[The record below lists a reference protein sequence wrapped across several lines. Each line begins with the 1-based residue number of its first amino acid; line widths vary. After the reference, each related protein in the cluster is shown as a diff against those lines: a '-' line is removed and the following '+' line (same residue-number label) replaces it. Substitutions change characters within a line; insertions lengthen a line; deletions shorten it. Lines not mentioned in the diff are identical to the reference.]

1 MNAVRVV
8 VLTTNGPAAVE
19 RITEEDPEVSS
30 VICLSGK
37 AVALP
42 VSGAYDAFV
51 REPTGVVQHH
61 FGHRAYRVDVDAMIA
76 EGYSWQLGVL
86 AAHALD
92 AAGRLAGKGEAAD
105 RVIWLTGEVDRDL
118 DVLAVDHLTDKLD
131 RAAEARIGE
140 PDARAPLSIYV
151 PAPNREDIDEAW
163 LAGKGEAA
171 DRVIWL
177 TGEVDRDLDVLAV
190 DHLTDKLDRAAEAR
204 IGEPD
209 ARAPLS
215 IYVPAPNRED
225 IDEAWLAGRGLAP
238 DTCRLVAVG
247 TVNEVLNDLG
257 LDTLAARKSTA
268 VPAAA
273 RTRRQPLAWGAG
285 AVVAV
290 AIAALVFLS
299 SAVGDL
305 KNLAELDASLE
316 SSADAG
322 HARRLQAK
330 LFEAYLDWSRPA
342 VGSLTVELFEHRPPG
357 GGSCAQVRFGRLDAV
372 LKPLRAQEGH
382 FQASPSDGLCG
393 LRLGVRA
400 AGDDVHLLALSQTWS
415 GGRQIGGGRADAHS
429 RSAVVLGDL
438 SLDMDPPRRARRPLA
453 YHYTVFAAAGSLD
466 GVEAWWERHV
476 LRPGVAP
483 GSGAWF
489 TAAERLAGVTVVGR
503 RHRVTR

>member
-1 MNAVRVV
+1 M
-8 VLTTNGPAAVE
+8 
-19 RITEEDPEVSS
+19 
-30 VICLSGK
+30 
-37 AVALP
+37 
-42 VSGAYDAFV
+42 
-51 REPTGVVQHH
+51 
-61 FGHRAYRVDVDAMIA
+61 
-76 EGYSWQLGVL
+76 
-86 AAHALD
+86 
-92 AAGRLAGKGEAAD
+92 
-105 RVIWLTGEVDRDL
+105 
-118 DVLAVDHLTDKLD
+118 
-131 RAAEARIGE
+131 
-140 PDARAPLSIYV
+140 
-151 PAPNREDIDEAW
+151 
-163 LAGKGEAA
+163 
-171 DRVIWL
+171 IWL

-489 TAAERLAGVTVVGR
+489 TAAERLGRRGVTVVGR

>member
-19 RITEEDPEVSS
+19 RITEEDPDVSS

-61 FGHRAYRVDVDAMIA
+61 FGHRAYRVDVDAMID

-118 DVLAVDHLTDKLD
+118 DVLAVGHLTDKLQ
-131 RAAEARIGE
+131 RAVEARVGTA
-140 PDARAPLSIYV
+140 DAKAPLSIYV
-151 PAPNREDIDEAW
+151 PAPNR
-163 LAGKGEAA
+163 G
-171 DRVIWL
+171 
-177 TGEVDRDLDVLAV
+177 
-190 DHLTDKLDRAAEAR
+190 
-204 IGEPD
+204 
-209 ARAPLS
+209 
-215 IYVPAPNRED
+215 D

-238 DTCRLVAVG
+238 NACRLLAAE
-247 TVNEVLNDLG
+247 TVNEVLRDLE
-257 LDTLAARKSTA
+257 LDPLAAR
-268 VPAAA
+268 PAAA
-273 RTRRQPLAWGAG
+273 APAAVVTHGQPVSKSRRPLLWGAG
-285 AVVAV
+285 AVVA
-290 AIAALVFLS
+290 AAAVLVLFVRAFGGLT
-299 SAVGDL
+299 DL
-305 KNLAELDASLE
+305 AAAGRLAELDAALE
-316 SSADAG
+316 SSPDSGLAQ
-322 HARRLQAK
+322 RFRVK
-330 LFEAYLDWSRPA
+330 LFEAYLDRSRPA
-342 VGSLTVELFEHRPPG
+342 VGSLGLELVERRPPG
-357 GGSCAQVRFGRLDAV
+357 GSTCAAVHIGRVDPV
-372 LKPLRAQEGH
+372 IKPLPIEEGR

-400 AGDDVHLLALSQTWS
+400 TGSDVRLLALSQHWS
-415 GGRQIGGGRADAHS
+415 GGRRVGGGRADATG
-429 RSAVVLGDL
+429 RTAVVRGVL
-438 SLDMDPPRRARRPLA
+438 SLDVDPPRRARRPLA
-453 YHYTVFAAAGSLD
+453 YHHTVFAAVGPLD

-476 LRPGVAP
+476 LQPGVAP

-489 TAAERLAGVTVVGR
+489 AAAERLGRRGVTVVGR